1 MEDATIHNISP
12 RLGEVVEAST
22 TGFITQ
28 CYELYEAPPLGCL
41 VRSGSIRQGSPEE
54 SRRAH
59 DADDSA
65 VFGIVWEIA
74 TRSMDPARHPIAR
87 GRDEDTEED
96 VYLSNPQLSRLL
108 LTEFRSAVVGHL
120 SNGQVRRYLAP
131 QPPRIHSFVY
141 RCDTQEL
148 MAFSGS
154 LEFVPILL
162 ATPITAA
169 DDVIAAFLR
178 QASASHPDPERFLI
192 DAGKEL
198 ASLLGGEMQRLNSLL
213 RRLST

>member
-1 MEDATIHNISP
+1 MEAPSLQGVPP

-22 TGFITQ
+22 TGFTTQ
-28 CYELYEAPPLGCL
+28 CYELYQAPPLGCL
-41 VRSGSIRQGSPEE
+41 VRSGSLRQ
-54 SRRAH
+54 AH

-108 LTEFRSAVVGHL
+108 LTEFRAVVVGHR
-120 SNGQVRRYLAP
+120 SNGRVYPYLAP

-141 RCDTQEL
+141 RCDDEEL
-148 MAFSGS
+148 KAFSGS

-162 ATPITAA
+162 ATPITAP

-192 DAGKEL
+192 YAGKEL